1 MRVLY
6 KATVGPRR
14 LLDQESETM
23 AKQGKGKA
31 RGGTPADACCTL
43 SKSPKKSPML
53 WPEVTTE
60 EYARMSPSDKE
71 TIRVEAAAKHQAL
84 EEAAAEEITR
94 QLWPSG
100 SGAGPTRA
108 APPDR
113 APPWPPQSR
122 AARPASVTSHRR
134 LTAGFRRSPG
144 CVTVFALG
152 TPCASKHLPNV
163 TCAPPA
169 SAPSPSERREPS
181 RANPQ
186 KYALGTLKKTL
197 GKY

>member
-1 MRVLY
+1 
-6 KATVGPRR
+6 
-14 LLDQESETM
+14 M
-23 AKQGKGKA
+23 AKQGKGKP

-100 SGAGPTRA
+100 SGAGPSGTSGPS
-108 APPDR
+108 APV
-113 APPWPPQSR
+113 
-122 AARPASVTSHRR
+122 ASPKP
-134 LTAGFRRSPG
+134 RRSPRKRH
-144 CVTVFALG
+144 F
-152 TPCASKHLPNV
+152 
-163 TCAPPA
+163 
-169 SAPSPSERREPS
+169 APSPDCGLSPLSWLRDGLRSRDAMCVEALAERDMCTS
-181 RANPQ
+181 R
-186 KYALGTLKKTL
+186 KRALTK
-197 GKY
+197 